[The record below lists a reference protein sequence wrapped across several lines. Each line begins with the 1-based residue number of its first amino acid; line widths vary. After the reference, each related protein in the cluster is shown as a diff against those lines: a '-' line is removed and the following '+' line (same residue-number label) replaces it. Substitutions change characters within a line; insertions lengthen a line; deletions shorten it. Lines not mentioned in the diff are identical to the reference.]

1 MSLIQVTLLL
11 ILLYNFF
18 LCFSGMPGPFM
29 LRKLK
34 TYKSS
39 PSKMKLRHPAS
50 WTQKRETTSK
60 PSLVHIFFF
69 FFSFFFSFFFH
80 LFSLLHIHIHN
91 IYITNKEYEAF
102 KSWCSFHS
110 NISQTYLSR
119 QKKNKII

>member
-18 LCFSGMPGPFM
+18 LCFSCMPGPFM
-29 LRKLK
+29 LRRLK
-34 TYKSS
+34 TYKRS

-69 FFSFFFSFFFH
+69 FFFFFS
-80 LFSLLHIHIHN
+80 SCSVYYRY
-91 IYITNKEYEAF
+91 IYITYILQIKNMKLLRVGAP
-102 KSWCSFHS
+102 S
-110 NISQTYLSR
+110 IQTSLKLILADKK
-119 QKKNKII
+119 KKNKII